1 MIIRNSVIALII
13 LFLDWS
19 SAVGQPLPVI
29 RSNSRQC
36 EPIGRVLSTGDRR
49 WVVGSLLCQGDR
61 LHSVDGSSIEVLCYL
76 NRKVLWLGSGS
87 VTNKCAP
94 QAKQQA
100 QQCTLTNRSNCPK
113 PKGPRE
119 DSNAPALISPYS
131 SAILNTRPNL
141 SWYSVSGANSY
152 TVQVSGADVN
162 WEKEVGNLV
171 LPYPK
176 EQPALQP
183 GNAYKITI
191 IANQGDSSISA
202 SSSAVNVI
210 PESEAKQII
219 ATVKHIRSLNLP
231 KDEEAFDLDTVYMSK
246 NLLNETIDVLKAK
259 VEAGNQN
266 PTLYRVLG
274 DRYLEAGLPDDA
286 KREYTMATKLAK
298 RIDNLAELAKAQAG
312 LKRAKLY
319 SQLPT
324 RTKEP
329 Q

>member
-1 MIIRNSVIALII
+1 M
-13 LFLDWS
+13 
-19 SAVGQPLPVI
+19 GQPLPVT

-36 EPIGRVLSTGDRR
+36 EPIGRVLSTGDRS

-61 LHSVDGSSIEVLCYL
+61 LHPVNGSSIEVLCYL

-87 VTNKCAP
+87 VTNKCVP

-119 DSNAPALISPYS
+119 DSNVPALISPYS

-141 SWYSVSGANSY
+141 SWYSVPGANSY
-152 TVQVSGADVN
+152 TVQVSGADIN

-171 LPYPK
+171 LSYPK

-210 PESEAKQII
+210 PENEAKQII
-219 ATVKHIRSLNLP
+219 ATVKHISSLNLP
-231 KDEEAFDLDTVYMSK
+231 KDEEAFDFDSVYMSK
-246 NLLNETIDVLKAK
+246 NLLNETIDVLKAQ
-259 VEAGNQN
+259 VEAGSQN
-266 PTLYRVLG
+266 PTIYRVLG

-286 KREYTMATKLAK
+286 KREYTMATTLAK

-324 RTKEP
+324 RMNGP